1 MVKTLINSQLE
12 KINCMFKTISFLL
25 ILLLTTNCK
34 SAKNEIIKL
43 EGNAQGTTYHITYL
57 APNGTIYQKEIDSL
71 LDAIDNSMSTWVP
84 NSIISRINKNDQNV
98 VVDDYFRTVFNKSE
112 EVAKITN
119 GSFDITVGPLVNAW
133 GFGPTNKNSLSKI
146 QVDSLLQLVNYKNVS
161 LNNNQVRKEN
171 PNIKIDFNAIA
182 QGYSVDVLAHFLETK
197 GIKNYLVEVG
207 GELKAKG
214 KKDTEEWKVGIEQP
228 SEEELEER
236 QLEAIINLNN
246 RALATSGN
254 YRKFYVEG
262 NQKLSH
268 IIDPKT
274 GYPAK
279 HNLLSTTVLA
289 SDGITADAYATAFMV
304 MGLQKSI
311 AFLEKNKNL
320 KLEVYFIYDEKG
332 QWKTYT
338 SESLKKQI
346 KELN

>member
-1 MVKTLINSQLE
+1 MS
-12 KINCMFKTISFLL
+12 KTICFLL
-25 ILLLTTNCK
+25 TILLQTTSCK
-34 SAKNEIIKL
+34 SVKNEIIKL
-43 EGNAQGTTYHITYL
+43 EGNTQGTTYHITYL

-71 LDAIDNSMSTWVP
+71 LDVIDNSMSTWVP
-84 NSIISRINKNDQNV
+84 NSIISRINKNEENV
-98 VVDDYFRTVFNKSE
+98 VVDDYFRTVFTKAREVSE
-112 EVAKITN
+112 TTD
-119 GSFDITVGPLVNAW
+119 GSFDITVGPLVNAR
-133 GFGPTNKNSLSKI
+133 GFGPTNKSDIGKI
-146 QVDSLLQLVNYKNVS
+146 KVDSLLQLVDYKKVS
-161 LNNNQVRKEN
+161 LRNNQIIKEN

-182 QGYSVDVLAHFLETK
+182 QGYSVDVLSQFLETK

-214 KKDTEEWKVGIEQP
+214 KKESEEWKVGIDQP
-228 SEEELEER
+228 SEEDSSER
-236 QLEAIINLNN
+236 KLEAIINLNN
-246 RALATSGN
+246 KALATSGN

-279 HNLLSTTVLA
+279 HNLLSTTVIA
-289 SDGITADAYATAFMV
+289 TDGITADAYATAFMV

-311 AFLEKNKNL
+311 AFVEKNKNL

-332 QWKTYT
+332 QWKTYA

-346 KELN
+346 KELH